1 MPGMLVQEAASEED
15 LSTERVGIKGRM
27 PKLSL
32 TMAWWSL
39 CSTMVPIV
47 IGATLALHFGALNA
61 IIGMLLS
68 VVVYSSANYVI
79 SRFALRTG
87 LSVALFSRVLFG
99 RVGALLATL
108 IFAVTVIYY
117 TVFETSVMA
126 VAVNTLFPKISFQIA
141 ALLVIVYSVPLV
153 FGSVQHWL
161 DKLNGILL
169 PFYIFGL
176 FAAVAMAT
184 YEYGYNP
191 NWIDFGAGRNGSAN
205 GWWDCFVA
213 YMGVWTF
220 MMAAFD
226 FARFGRKE
234 DERYHA
240 LFNFGA
246 PFWVMTLVINGV
258 IGIYLV
264 SAIPTS
270 GPLSELSV
278 VMALLKLM
286 GIGGF
291 LFLWITQT
299 RINTA
304 NYYLATVNTHAFFEK
319 ALGLKLPKFVWAIVV
334 GVIVYALTLSGL
346 FANLLKALQ
355 YQGVFVV
362 AWVAIA
368 LTHIISTRYEDP
380 FGGDDEAIEA
390 VPAFNVIGLSAWFVA
405 AAAGIIVMNQPPNI
419 SGSSAPVTFVVAA
432 IAYRFLTT
440 YSRRAVQAGQ
450 V

>member
-1 MPGMLVQEAASEED
+1 MSGMFVQETKSEAD
-15 LSTERVGIKGRM
+15 LSTERVSEHARM
-27 PKLSL
+27 PRLSL

-47 IGATLALHFGALNA
+47 IGATLALHFGTLNA
-61 IIGMLLS
+61 IIGMVLS
-68 VVVYSSANYVI
+68 VAVYSSANYVI

-108 IFAVTVIYY
+108 IFAATVIYY
-117 TVFETSVMA
+117 TVFESSVMA
-126 VAVNTLFPKISFQIA
+126 VAVNTMFPKISFPFA
-141 ALLVIVYSVPLV
+141 ALIVIAYSVPLV

-161 DKLNGILL
+161 DKLNGVLL
-169 PFYIFGL
+169 PFYVIGL
-176 FAAVAMAT
+176 FASVVVAT

-191 NWIDFGAGRNGSAN
+191 NWISFGASQSVPAN

-226 FARFGRKE
+226 FARFGKKE

-240 LFNFGA
+240 LFNFGV
-246 PFWVMTLVINGV
+246 PFWVMTLVVNGV

-264 SAIPTS
+264 STIPTS
-270 GPLSELSV
+270 GPLNELSV
-278 VMALLKLM
+278 VMGLLKLM
-286 GIGGF
+286 GLGGF

-334 GVIVYALTLSGL
+334 GLIVYALTLSGL
-346 FANLLKALQ
+346 FANLLKVLQ

-368 LTHIISTRYEDP
+368 LTHIVGSRFEDP
-380 FGGDDEAIEA
+380 FGGDDSAIEA
-390 VPAFNVIGLSAWFVA
+390 VPAFNVTGLLAWFVGA
-405 AAAGIIVMNQPPNI
+405 GVGIIVMNQPASI
-419 SGSSAPVTFVVAA
+419 SGCSAPATFVVSA
-432 IAYRFLTT
+432 IAYRFLTA
-440 YSRRAVQAGQ
+440 YARRAMPARQA
-450 V
+450 